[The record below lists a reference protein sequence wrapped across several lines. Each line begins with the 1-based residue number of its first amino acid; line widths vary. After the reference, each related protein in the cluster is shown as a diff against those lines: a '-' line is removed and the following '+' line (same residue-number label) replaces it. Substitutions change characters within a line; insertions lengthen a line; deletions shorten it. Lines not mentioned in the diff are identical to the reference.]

1 MENKTLA
8 VVDGREI
15 KQSDLFNLL
24 QSIGQ
29 NASSFQ
35 SPEGQKQLIDELV
48 MQELLYSDALAQG
61 LQNEEAYKNAV
72 EEMKRTILKQYAMKK
87 LLDTIDASED
97 EVKEYYDNH
106 TSMFSSPEKATANH
120 ILVDSEEEAQ
130 KIAEEIKN
138 GLDFKEAA
146 KKYSSCPSSSQGGSL
161 GEFTRGQMVPEF
173 EKATFSMIPGA
184 ISEPVKTQ
192 FGYHLIQLE
201 NIQVAGT
208 IPFEAAKAQAKEH
221 LLLTKRQALYLSKR
235 DELASRYTVEM
246 K

>member
-1 MENKTLA
+1 MENKVLA

-29 NASSFQ
+29 SAASFQ
-35 SPEGQKQLIDELV
+35 SAEGQKQLVDELV
-48 MQELLYSDALAQG
+48 MQELLYSDAVAQG

-72 EEMKRTILKQYAMKK
+72 EEMSRTILKQYAMKK
-87 LLDTIDASED
+87 LLDTIDATDD
-97 EVKEYYDNH
+97 EVKEYYDSH
-106 TSMFSSPEKATANH
+106 VSMFTTPEKAVANH
-120 ILVDSEEEAQ
+120 ILVNTEEEAQ
-130 KIAEEIKN
+130 KIAKEIQD

-146 KKYSSCPSSSQGGSL
+146 LKYSSCPSSSQGGSL

-173 EKATFSMIPGA
+173 EEVAFSMTPGA

-201 NIQVAGT
+201 NIQKAGT
-208 IPFEAAKAQAKEH
+208 MPFESAKAQAKEQ
-221 LLLTKRQALYLSKR
+221 LLLAKRQALYLSKR
-235 DELASRYTVEM
+235 EELANRYTVEM